1 MSALW
6 LEIEKLVLDGVP
18 LSSAQGRRVA
28 QLTEISLIRLL
39 QQRGMATRLESSEDE
54 EKDKRAAQAD
64 IHMPGNANEARWAE
78 EIALAIYRAM
88 DRSL

>member
-18 LSSAQGRRVA
+18 LSAAQGRRVA
-28 QLTEISLIRLL
+28 QLTEISLQRLL
-39 QQRGMATRLESSEDE
+39 QQRGMAARLEESEE
-54 EKDKRAAQAD
+54 QHKEKGAAKAD
-64 IHMPGNANEARWAE
+64 VHMPENANEARWAE

-88 DRSL
+88 DRSV